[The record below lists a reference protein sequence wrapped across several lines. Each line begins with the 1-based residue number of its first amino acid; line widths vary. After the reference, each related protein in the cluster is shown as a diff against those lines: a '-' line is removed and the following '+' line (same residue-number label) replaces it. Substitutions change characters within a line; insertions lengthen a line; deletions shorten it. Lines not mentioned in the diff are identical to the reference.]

1 VINRHHGPISRT
13 LLSSILSFTAATAFV
28 VAPAYSQTA
37 PAAAVGGAGDL
48 DQYKAGAAPAG
59 PINDWINAKVA
70 AMAGGDAAAAAQVR
84 NLIAGMVQPGGKVAP
99 GPVFLNQFATSLDAG
114 IAPALKSKSYEV
126 RLNAAI
132 AVQHVAEAA
141 DAGVM
146 SNSTIALLNDESPFV
161 VLWGMKAARSVL
173 PAMLRNPAANANGL
187 ISAVLAAVKKHG
199 SGPIGGSIVAEA
211 YDTLSVEFRNP
222 DARKRASDAALK
234 AVIPA
239 VQEVLGER
247 ILQYQKGVPQE
258 PVADSRGTNFL
269 AFGAVWNL
277 HTPAQKLTSMQRMSD
292 LLGLAAAQQAQT
304 ASQADKESLGRL
316 IGLVASAIA
325 VVPESQPIAQQLQA
339 ATKVDERTPAPQIL
353 AAVNGIP
360 AALKGIKTFAALTP
374 PPAATSGGAGEPGGA
389 GTQPSTATSTAPAAS
404 APAAGAKTP

>member
-13 LLSSILSFTAATAFV
+13 LLSSILSFTAATALV
-28 VAPAYSQTA
+28 VAPAYSQPA
-37 PAAAVGGAGDL
+37 PGAAAGGAVDL
-48 DQYKAGAAPAG
+48 DQYKSGAAPAG

-84 NLIAGMVQPGGKVAP
+84 NAIVAQVQPGGKVNP
-99 GPVFLNQFATSLDAG
+99 GPVFLNQFATSVDAG

-222 DARKRASDAALK
+222 NAQKRASDTALK

-292 LLGLAAAQQAQT
+292 LLGLAAQQAQT

-325 VVPESQPIAQQLQA
+325 VVQESQPIAQQLQA
-339 ATKVDERTPAPQIL
+339 ATKIDERTPAPQIL

-374 PPAATSGGAGEPGGA
+374 PPAATSGGAGEPGAA

-404 APAAGAKTP
+404 APAPAAKTP